1 MGLILACKVRLY
13 SQLTSQ
19 ISKFLLSGI
28 LSPMPFD
35 PIRFT
40 RQLVDIDSVTGNEIA
55 CGEVLQS
62 ELAALGMKV
71 TRVPVKDGRF
81 SVLATFPENPQPSV
95 YFSTHFDTVPPFIT
109 SSEDADNIYGRGS
122 CDAKGIIAAM
132 IAAALRLH
140 RQKENVGLLFLA
152 GEEQGSD
159 GAKIANAQAQELH
172 GGKCK
177 YLINGEPTESK
188 IAIASKGTLR
198 AVITASGKM
207 AHSAYPHLGESAI
220 EKLVQALERLR
231 TMPLPSDPE
240 IGACTMNIGM
250 ISGGRAP
257 NVIPDHAEAQLL
269 YRLVGPSAELKK
281 NVVKAVGELAKVNF
295 YLEIPFMRFAT
306 MEGIPTMIAAF
317 TTDIPALTNW
327 GKPLLFGP
335 GSIHVAHTDHEFI
348 AKKEL
353 LAAVEIYVSLAESL

>member
-1 MGLILACKVRLY
+1 
-13 SQLTSQ
+13 
-19 ISKFLLSGI
+19 
-28 LSPMPFD
+28 MPFD
-35 PIRFT
+35 PLAFT

-55 CGEVLQS
+55 CGELLAT
-62 ELAALGMKV
+62 ELSAAGMNVK
-71 TRVPVKDGRF
+71 RIPVKDGRF
-81 SVLATFPENPQPSV
+81 NVLATFAATPYPEI
-95 YFSTHFDTVPPFIT
+95 FLSTHFDTVPPFIP
-109 SSEDADNIYGRGS
+109 SSEDAENIYGRGS

-132 IAAALRLH
+132 TAAALRLH
-140 RQKENVGLLFLA
+140 EQKKDVGLLFLA

-159 GAKIANAQAQELH
+159 GAKIANANAQELH

-177 YLINGEPTESK
+177 FLINGEPTESK

-198 AVITASGKM
+198 AVVTASGKM

-231 TMPLPSDPE
+231 TMQLPSEPE
-240 IGACTMNIGM
+240 IGPCTMNIGM

-269 YRLVGPSAELKK
+269 FRLVGPTEDLKRD
-281 NVVKAVGELAKVNF
+281 VKQIVGDLAAVDF
-295 YLEIPFMRFAT
+295 YLEIPFMRF
-306 MEGIPTMIAAF
+306 EQVDGIPTMIAAF

-335 GSIHVAHTDHEFI
+335 GSIHVAHTNHEFI
-348 AKKEL
+348 SKKEL
-353 LAAVEIYVSLAESL
+353 LSAVETYVSLAKSL

>member
-1 MGLILACKVRLY
+1 MA
-13 SQLTSQ
+13 
-19 ISKFLLSGI
+19 
-28 LSPMPFD
+28 FD
-35 PIRFT
+35 PLKFT
-40 RQLVDIDSVTGNEIA
+40 RQLVDIESITGNEVA
-55 CGEVLQS
+55 CGELLLR
-62 ELAALGMKV
+62 ELAALGMN
-71 TRVPVKDGRF
+71 TTSVPVKDGRF
-81 SVLATFPENPQPSV
+81 NILATFPGTKYSEV
-95 YFSTHFDTVPPFIT
+95 YLSTHFDTVPPFIP
-109 SSEDADNIYGRGS
+109 SGEDGDNIYGRGS

-132 IAAALRLH
+132 IGAAVRLH
-140 RQKENVGLLFLA
+140 EQKKDVGLLFLA

-159 GAKIANAQAQELH
+159 GAKVANAKAQELH
-172 GGKCK
+172 GGKCRF
-177 YLINGEPTESK
+177 LINGEPTESK

-198 AVITASGKM
+198 AIITASGKM

-220 EKLVQALERLR
+220 AKLVQALERLR

-240 IGACTMNIGM
+240 IGPCTMNIGM

-269 YRLVGPSAELKK
+269 YRLVGPSDELKK
-281 NVVKAVGELAKVNF
+281 NVVQTVGELAKVNF

-306 MEGIPTMIAAF
+306 VDGIPTMIAAF

-335 GSIHVAHTDHEFI
+335 GSIHVAHTDQEFI

-353 LAAVEIYVSLAESL
+353 LAAVETYVEIASLAMKGN